1 MYLCIDASL
10 DAIIFSK
17 RLFSCN
23 HPSTCDG
30 KNDIKRQRPLSDAT
44 TEKTTSK
51 DNVCFR
57 MPARMH
63 LHAISHSYV
72 DAQLKLDCLKDMFSC
87 NHPCPPATE
96 KTTSKDNVRSR
107 MLRRKKR
114 HQKTTSAFGCQHACI
129 SMQSHEHDMHID
141 THLMQNIFSKRLFSC
156 NHPSTCDGKNDIK
169 RQRPLSDAT
178 TEKTTSKDNVRSR
191 MPHIFFMHDI
201 LHIEIMHALK
211 ASL

>member
-1 MYLCIDASL
+1 MPACMHLHAISHSYVDAQLTIDCL
-10 DAIIFSK
+10 KDM
-17 RLFSCN
+17 FSCN

-57 MPARMH
+57 MPACMH
-63 LHAISHSYV
+63 LHTISHSYV
-72 DAQLKLDCLKDMFSC
+72 DAQLKLDCLEDM
-87 NHPCPPATE
+87 
-96 KTTSKDNVRSR
+96 
-107 MLRRKKR
+107 
-114 HQKTTSAFGCQHACI
+114 
-129 SMQSHEHDMHID
+129 
-141 THLMQNIFSKRLFSC
+141 FSC

-201 LHIEIMHALK
+201 LHIEVLHGLK

>member
-1 MYLCIDASL
+1 MQFHYISHLSMYRCKLRCML
-10 DAIIFSK
+10 NIFSK

-57 MPARMH
+57 MPACMH

-72 DAQLKLDCLKDMFSC
+72 DAQLTVDCLKDMFSC
-87 NHPCPPATE
+87 KHPSTCDG

-129 SMQSHEHDMHID
+129 SIQSHIAM
-141 THLMQNIFSKRLFSC
+141 
-156 NHPSTCDGKNDIK
+156 
-169 RQRPLSDAT
+169 
-178 TEKTTSKDNVRSR
+178 
-191 MPHIFFMHDI
+191 
-201 LHIEIMHALK
+201 
-211 ASL
+211 